1 MGRVMKILL
10 AVDSVEIS
18 DLAVRQFGERPWP
31 AGSSVEVLCVVDP
44 SYEAP
49 HLMERAQDL
58 ANDAAV
64 RIRECGLA
72 ASALALANDP
82 KETIV
87 ERAGRINADF
97 VMIGSHEIIG
107 RRRFLLGSV
116 AKSVLRMAPCSVEI
130 VRAAADAAPG
140 VRPLKVLLAADESE
154 CSRTATRSVASRP
167 WPAGTEVRVLSVVE
181 MTIPMFYVPYSEGSV
196 EALRAAAMT
205 EAQDAIR
212 DAERTLAD
220 AGLATSESLSVLLS
234 GPKTI
239 ILDEAASWGADL
251 IVVGSHGRRGIN
263 RLLLGSTSEAVA
275 MHAHCSVELIRATP
289 IPAHVGELSLAPA
302 LG

>member
-1 MGRVMKILL
+1 MRILL
-10 AVDSVEIS
+10 AVDSVEIG
-18 DLAVRQFGERPWP
+18 DLAVRQFRERPWP
-31 AGSSVEVLCVVDP
+31 GGAGVEVLCVVDP
-44 SYEAP
+44 GYEVP
-49 HLMERAQDL
+49 HVMERAQDM
-58 ANDAAV
+58 ANDAAA

-72 ASALALANDP
+72 ASALTMTGDP
-82 KETIV
+82 KELIV
-87 ERAGRINADF
+87 ERASGTNADF
-97 VMIGSHEIIG
+97 VMLGSHEIIG

-116 AKSVLRMAPCSVEI
+116 AKSVLRTAPCSVEI
-130 VRAAADAAPG
+130 VRSFGDAAPG
-140 VRPLKVLLAADESE
+140 SRPLKVLLAADESE
-154 CSRTATRSVASRP
+154 YSRTATRSVASRP

-205 EAQDAIR
+205 RAQDAIR

-220 AGLATSESLSVLLS
+220 AGLSTSESLSVLLS

-239 ILDEAASWGADL
+239 ILDEAESWGADL

-275 MHAHCSVELIRATP
+275 MHAHCSVEVIRATP
-289 IPAHVGELSLAPA
+289 IPEPVGELSLALA
-302 LG
+302 